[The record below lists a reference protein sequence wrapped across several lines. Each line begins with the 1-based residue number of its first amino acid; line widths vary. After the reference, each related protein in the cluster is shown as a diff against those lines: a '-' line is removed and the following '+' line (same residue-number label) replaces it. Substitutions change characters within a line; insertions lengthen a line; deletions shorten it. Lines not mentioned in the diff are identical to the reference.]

1 MTQSNS
7 NGRVQVLLACT
18 ITYGVALGVAY
29 FTVSA
34 LPGDLHPIWIALIA
48 DLAATLVVFVAGAI
62 IGNSSL
68 YDPYWSVAPLVIIVY
83 WALQDSNGDA
93 NVIRTTLVFAVVYAW
108 GLRLTFNCFR
118 RWTSLDHEDF
128 RYQDLRKSSGKLY
141 PLVDLFGIQIFPT
154 LLVFAGCLPLYP
166 ALTSGAALGLFDLI
180 AVLLAGFGIF
190 YEALADQQ
198 LRKFLVT
205 RSDAGRVCTD
215 GVWGRSRHPNYLGE
229 MSFWCGLWFFA
240 LAVNPDWWWTG
251 IGALAMIILFV
262 VISIP
267 MMQTRHKQRRPDYE
281 EQVKDVPV
289 LLPKLSGRH

>member
-1 MTQSNS
+1 MTQANS
-7 NGRVQVLLACT
+7 NGRIQVLLACAV
-18 ITYGVALGVAY
+18 TYAAALVVAYLTVVAL
-29 FTVSA
+29 
-34 LPGDLHPIWIALIA
+34 PDDLHPIWIALIA

-62 IGNSSL
+62 VGNSSL

-83 WALQDSNGDA
+83 WALSDVDGDA
-93 NVIRTTLVFAVVYAW
+93 NLIRTALVIAVVYAW

-118 RWTSLDHEDF
+118 RWTSLNHEDF
-128 RYQDLRKSSGKLY
+128 RYQDLRKSSGRLY
-141 PLVDLFGIQIFPT
+141 PLVDLFGIQLFPT

-166 ALTSGAALGLFDLI
+166 ALTMGGSLGVFDVL

-190 YEALADQQ
+190 YETLADQQ

-205 RSDAGRVCTD
+205 RSDASRVCTN

-229 MSFWCGLWFFA
+229 MSFWGGLWFFA

-262 VISIP
+262 FISIP

-281 EQVKDVPV
+281 EQVQNIPV
-289 LLPKLSGRH
+289 LLPKLKG